1 MQVVVVISA
10 IMLQETVVTTALRL
24 NFELN
29 NSVRLEKKA
38 KKKIEVSEVFD
49 AERAP
54 PLVLVTWRHRNAV
67 LWLQPSDFLYQPK
80 TTNLNEP

>member
-1 MQVVVVISA
+1 
-10 IMLQETVVTTALRL
+10 MLQETVVTTALRQ
-24 NFELN
+24 NCELC
-29 NSVRLEKKA
+29 NSVLLRKKA
-38 KKKIEVSEVFD
+38 KKNEVSEVFD